1 MGAAVRHACALL
13 ERQPAAL
20 RLLLILSDG
29 KPHDIDLYEG
39 RYGIEDTRHALIDA
53 RTRGIKPFCVT
64 IDKEGAA
71 YLPHLFG
78 PGGFTVLRKPE
89 ELPLRLPL
97 LYAQL
102 TGH

>member
-1 MGAAVRHACALL
+1 MD
-13 ERQPAAL
+13 L
-20 RLLLILSDG
+20 RGPLRRETARSSS
-29 KPHDIDLYEG
+29 
-39 RYGIEDTRHALIDA
+39 TRA
-53 RTRGIKPFCVT
+53 GVKPFCVT
-64 IDKEGAA
+64 IDKEGAS
-71 YLPHLFG
+71 YLPHMFG